1 MVSNLTTRVQ
11 ANSPTDPSGDRK
23 QHVLTNKR
31 TLVCRCRLMFALRS
45 QIRLEYHR
53 ISTFQSIA
61 TVTAAATANSMDA
74 SRRDSSYMLLILKRP
89 YQDQILSAFIYLKCI
104 PVNLIEDKWQAC
116 KVRAQSDASHGWI
129 ARKEHSKS
137 QMRIVHCRRWAKPN
151 SPKANG

>member
-89 YQDQILSAFIYLKCI
+89 YQDHVLSAFIYLKCI
-104 PVNLIEDKWQAC
+104 PVNLIEDKC
-116 KVRAQSDASHGWI
+116 HFVASVQGSSAKRCVAWVDREKG
-129 ARKEHSKS
+129 AFE
-137 QMRIVHCRRWAKPN
+137 KPN
-151 SPKANG
+151 EDCTL